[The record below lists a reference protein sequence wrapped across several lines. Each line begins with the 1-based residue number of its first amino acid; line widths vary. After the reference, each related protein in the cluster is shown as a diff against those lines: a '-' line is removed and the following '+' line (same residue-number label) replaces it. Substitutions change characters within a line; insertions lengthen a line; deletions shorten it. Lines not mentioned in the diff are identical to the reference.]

1 MTTLTTDLRD
11 LKATTGRSSS
21 KGNDNKDKIFE
32 IHLQPKHATN
42 MDSNCLIDES
52 RDDARQFN
60 ILVLC
65 PCGEEH

>member
-21 KGNDNKDKIFE
+21 KGNDKDKIFE
-32 IHLQPKHATN
+32 VHLQPKHATN

-52 RDDARQFN
+52 RDGRAA
-60 ILVLC
+60 I
-65 PCGEEH
+65 